1 MADELTPAGAGSRDP
16 DYAAHLATYEGFLK
30 WATMASLHV
39 AFVLVALVM
48 FGFGKGAVVFLG
60 FLGIVAGTVAIAI
73 DFMSSRGNWLF
84 SIVTL
89 VLFVLVTAI
98 NIS

>member
-1 MADELTPAGAGSRDP
+1 MADELTDAGGGDSN
-16 DYAAHLATYEGFLK
+16 YAAHLATYDGFIK
-30 WATMASLHV
+30 GAVMASLHV

-48 FGFGKGAVVFLG
+48 FGFGKGAAVFLG
-60 FLGIVAGTVAIAI
+60 FLGILAGMGAITL
-73 DFMSSRGNWLF
+73 DFMSARGGWTI

-89 VLFVLVTAI
+89 VLFVLVTAV